1 MLQSKPD
8 NAQQAVS
15 DETTLHAPTQN
26 SKASMMASGFHSAG
40 AAKFGRERTA
50 AGGLCCIAA
59 FFEDVP
65 GLSHVLTAETDR
77 QLIACVSRKTKV
89 LLLLPPPPPPPPGII
104 IVLLPRFI
112 FMIFIRSFRFD
123 SFEGGPLKNNVQFA
137 HRQTTNKKNSFPRK
151 PKKLTPPP
159 TRRLAPHPP
168 PV

>member
-89 LLLLPPPPPPPPGII
+89 LPPPPPPLLLLLPPPPPLLPPPPPLLLPPPPPGII

-123 SFEGGPLKNNVQFA
+123 SFKGGP
-137 HRQTTNKKNSFPRK
+137 
-151 PKKLTPPP
+151 
-159 TRRLAPHPP
+159 
-168 PV
+168 